1 MIFTPI
7 KLDKMR
13 NIVLGFKAMQE
24 FKNITGKS
32 LTKID
37 FEDESLE
44 IETIVPVIFYAGLRH
59 EDKELTLEKTVEL
72 LDEHLGLKGA
82 IDLIPKIMEDAFG
95 KIENT
100 EKK

>member
-32 LTKID
+32 LTKLD
-37 FEDESLE
+37 FEDENLE
-44 IETIVPVIFYAGLRH
+44 VETIVPVVFYAGLKH

-95 KIENT
+95 KIEA

>member
-32 LTKID
+32 LTKLD
-37 FEDESLE
+37 FEDENLE
-44 IETIVPVIFYAGLRH
+44 VETIVPVIFYAGLKH
-59 EDKELTLEKTVEL
+59 EDKELTVEKTIEL
-72 LDEHLGLKGA
+72 LDQYL
-82 IDLIPKIMEDAFG
+82 
-95 KIENT
+95 
-100 EKK
+100 

>member
-32 LTKID
+32 LTKLD
-37 FEDESLE
+37 FEDEIAS
-44 IETIVPVIFYAGLRH
+44 IISSKCSAFI
-59 EDKELTLEKTVEL
+59 
-72 LDEHLGLKGA
+72 LKW
-82 IDLIPKIMEDAFG
+82 LY
-95 KIENT
+95 NNS
-100 EKK
+100 

>member
-44 IETIVPVIFYAGLRH
+44 IETIVPVLFYSGLKH
-59 EDKELTLEKTVEL
+59 EDKELTLEKTLEL
-72 LDEHLGLKGA
+72 LDEHLGIKGA
-82 IDLIPKIMEDAFG
+82 IELVPKIMEDAFG
-95 KIENT
+95 KIEDT
-100 EKK
+100 VKK